1 MRSFRRFASDRKIFL
16 LRLLAVCIPL
26 VLVLALLCQVVFA
39 TTYIITDGARVFTH
53 TTFATDPAVV
63 LNQAGV
69 NLGDADTFT
78 ARVEADAASIT
89 VCRGQAITV
98 RYHGQEQRVSS
109 AGETVGAL
117 LSRLDLTIGESDC
130 LSQSPDTL
138 TWDGMVLNIDR
149 IITETQTYAVTVPHE
164 TIRCAASSLPKG
176 TEKVLVTGSDG
187 ELLRTADVTYV
198 NGAEQKRII
207 LSESMTVPPTTEI
220 IAMGTAPA
228 PEQPDT
234 PMIGDGIIT
243 LPTGELLTY
252 YDTAQVRATAYTH
265 TDAGC
270 SMLTY
275 TGTTVH
281 VGTVAVDPRY
291 IPYGTRMFI
300 IASDG
305 SYVYGVAEAEDC
317 GGDIK
322 GDRVDL
328 YLPTF
333 AECIQF
339 GRRECTVYFLG

>member
-1 MRSFRRFASDRKIFL
+1 MRSFCRFASDRKIFL

-26 VLVLALLCQVVFA
+26 ALVLALLCQVVFA
-39 TTYIITDGARVFTH
+39 TTYIITDGDRVFTH

-63 LNQAGV
+63 LDEAGV

-78 ARVEADAASIT
+78 ARVESDAASIT
-89 VCRGQAITV
+89 VCRGQTITV
-98 RYHGQEQRVSS
+98 RYHGQEQQVSS

-117 LSRLDLTIGESDC
+117 LSRLGLTTDEGDC

-138 TWDGMVLNIDR
+138 TWDGMVLSIDR
-149 IITETQTYAVTVPHE
+149 ILTETQTYAVTVPHE
-164 TIRCAASSLPKG
+164 TIRCATSSLPKG
-176 TEKVLVTGSDG
+176 TEKVLVSGSDG
-187 ELLRTADVTYV
+187 EMLRTADVTYV
-198 NGAEQKRII
+198 NAAEQKRTV
-207 LSESMTVPPTTEI
+207 LSETMTVPPITEI
-220 IAMGTAPA
+220 IAVGTGTAP
-228 PEQPDT
+228 EQSEMPV
-234 PMIGDGIIT
+234 IGDGIIT
-243 LPTGELLTY
+243 PPTGDILPY
-252 YDTAQVRATAYTH
+252 YDTAQVQATAYTH

-270 SMLTY
+270 SMLAY

-333 AECIQF
+333 DECIQF
-339 GRRECTVYFLG
+339 GRRECTIYFLG